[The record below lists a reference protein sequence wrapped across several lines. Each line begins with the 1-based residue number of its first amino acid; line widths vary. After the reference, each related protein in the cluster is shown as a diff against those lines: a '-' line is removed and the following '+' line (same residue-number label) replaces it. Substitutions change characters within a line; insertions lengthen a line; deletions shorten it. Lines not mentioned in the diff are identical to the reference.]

1 MIVGIL
7 QFELLIHEA
16 ESLKDKRRVVLSVK
30 DRLHREHQASVA
42 EVDAHD
48 TLNRAV
54 LGLAV
59 VGREGRRV
67 GEVLDQITAKLR
79 GLHGAE
85 LGDVHREILHGA
97 GSGETGRDVGGD
109 AGESEPSEKTE
120 SEIELERTLNQEMI
134 ERAREAE
141 ADLRSEFPGIT
152 QAKKDSTR

>member
-1 MIVGIL
+1 MVVGIL

-48 TLNRAV
+48 MLNRAV

-59 VGREGRRV
+59 VGRDGRRV

-85 LGDVHREILHGA
+85 LGGVQREILYGAGHGA
-97 GSGETGRDVGGD
+97 EGVVTEADGSDGD
-109 AGESEPSEKTE
+109 FSDENELDRTLRQEMFDRAGE
-120 SEIELERTLNQEMI
+120 
-134 ERAREAE
+134 
-141 ADLRSEFPGIT
+141 ADTGMS
-152 QAKKDSTR
+152 AKKDQAR